1 MDKASKLEV
10 RDLAMRLNSLHH
22 HNTVLSTLA
31 ASLSAGPEEQPA
43 VKFYQPQNLQT
54 PSQEG
59 DKISTV
65 TQRLCKLP
73 KINTSH
79 Q

>member
-31 ASLSAGPEEQPA
+31 ASLSAGPGEQPA

-54 PSQEG
+54 IMKSG
-59 DKISTV
+59 GFV